1 MKDNTNELIA
11 EINSIISENRDL
23 LSESNLEALL
33 ECKKRLK
40 ELENLKIKE
49 NYELR
54 NRIIADAILLLLK
67 FFLSNS

>member
-1 MKDNTNELIA
+1 MEDSSNELIN
-11 EINSIISENRDL
+11 EIDLIISQNRDL
-23 LSESNLEALL
+23 LSESNLKALV

-54 NRIIADAILLLLK
+54 NKIIGDAILLLLK
-67 FFLSNS
+67 FFLSGS